1 MRLFEADCPR
11 QLVTEMGLDQRRRRA
26 EQVGRNLLSLYYL
39 SKVKMEVSRMHK
51 DANGANDG
59 TEINQEDLKGPMLK
73 GIFNGMF
80 KEGLKEIF
88 KGVFRM
94 KVLGL

>member
-1 MRLFEADCPR
+1 MYGKARKPEGAIGQPEL
-11 QLVTEMGLDQRRRRA
+11 
-26 EQVGRNLLSLYYL
+26 EQ
-39 SKVKMEVSRMHK
+39 E
-51 DANGANDG
+51 
-59 TEINQEDLKGPMLK
+59 ELKGPMLK

>member
-1 MRLFEADCPR
+1 
-11 QLVTEMGLDQRRRRA
+11 
-26 EQVGRNLLSLYYL
+26 
-39 SKVKMEVSRMHK
+39 MHK
-51 DANGANDG
+51 DANDG

>member
-26 EQVGRNLLSLYYL
+26 EQVGRIFLSLYYL

-51 DANGANDG
+51 DANDG
-59 TEINQEDLKGPMLK
+59 TDINQEDLKGPMLK

-80 KEGLKEIF
+80 KEGLKEVF

>member
-1 MRLFEADCPR
+1 M
-11 QLVTEMGLDQRRRRA
+11 
-26 EQVGRNLLSLYYL
+26 SLYYL

-51 DANGANDG
+51 DANDG
-59 TEINQEDLKGPMLK
+59 TEINQEDLKGPILK

-80 KEGLKEIF
+80 KEGLKEVF